1 MVVYILKMGKTI
13 SIEAQKNIVFLAQ
26 QGKTKKFVAESLGH
40 NDRTVRR
47 YWPFKEELSS
57 LAKKI
62 YCRQR
67 KIDFA
72 VLRDFKNQVTKDQRF
87 FSNLNDPLKG
97 CGKNALADFAKEAN
111 KKSNY
116 SALVQEAIDTAEQ
129 IAALFRGQQELLD
142 LKE

>member
-1 MVVYILKMGKTI
+1 M
-13 SIEAQKNIVFLAQ
+13 
-26 QGKTKKFVAESLGH
+26 
-40 NDRTVRR
+40 
-47 YWPFKEELSS
+47 
-57 LAKKI
+57 
-62 YCRQR
+62 
-67 KIDFA
+67 
-72 VLRDFKNQVTKDQRF
+72 
-87 FSNLNDPLKG
+87 NDPLKG